1 MKDFFKK
8 ILDAIK
14 TYFKGKEAQINELIK
29 KVKPMID
36 DLMKHIKV
44 DLIGKL
50 KGFAIEL
57 LGDLIKLIIGW
68 GDSVMVLN
76 DEVDM
81 KSNDMKDF
89 FKKILDAIKT
99 YFKGKEAQI
108 NELIKKVKPMIDDLM
123 KHIKVDLIGKLKGF
137 AIELLGDLIKLII
150 GWGDNGIF
158 NDEGVTVVNG
168 DIQDFFKKVKEFFVH
183 VGEVIK
189 GFFESVF
196 SKEARQKIIDV
207 FTKFGMKAAAYFEK
221 LFEKYK
227 DVIIATLKRDGKVI
241 LEEVKR
247 LVLTFFKT
255 TMNAIIDIV
264 KKIIGED
271 MVVQGIL
278 NDEETAV
285 GNPIDDFFK
294 QLFEKIKKIVVAYFD
309 GRIAEFD
316 KFGKKYKPVFINE
329 GKKFKTDLIKYGKTL
344 LIDML
349 NDIIKIIIDPPEIVG
364 DMLTLMLDEEVVND
378 DCIEPR
384 PEYCIKNEFLC
395 KEPAFIDFMKSMCPR
410 TCGYCN

>member
-1 MKDFFKK
+1 M
-8 ILDAIK
+8 
-14 TYFKGKEAQINELIK
+14 G
-29 KVKPMID
+29 
-36 DLMKHIKV
+36 
-44 DLIGKL
+44 
-50 KGFAIEL
+50 
-57 LGDLIKLIIGW
+57 
-68 GDSVMVLN
+68 
-76 DEVDM
+76 
-81 KSNDMKDF
+81 
-89 FKKILDAIKT
+89 
-99 YFKGKEAQI
+99 
-108 NELIKKVKPMIDDLM
+108 
-123 KHIKVDLIGKLKGF
+123 
-137 AIELLGDLIKLII
+137 
-150 GWGDNGIF
+150 
-158 NDEGVTVVNG
+158 
-168 DIQDFFKKVKEFFVH
+168 
-183 VGEVIK
+183 K

-247 LVLTFFKT
+247 LFLTFFKT

-271 MVVQGIL
+271 IVVQGIL

-349 NDIIKIIIDPPEIVG
+349 
-364 DMLTLMLDEEVVND
+364 TLMLDEEVVND

-384 PEYCIKNEFLC
+384 PEYCIKNQFLC